1 MEIWLKYNKEG
12 DNMARKVFEENLYEL
27 HNDLIRMG
35 SIVEKQIHDC
45 IDALVNQNTEKA
57 EKIMKDDDI
66 VDEMEREIE
75 DKAIRLIAMQQPLAI
90 DLRNIFTTTKIVT
103 DLERMADHA
112 VDVAKITLRLKDE
125 KYIKQLVD
133 IPRMAEIVILMIKDS
148 LDAYVEG
155 DVEKAYEVGRRD
167 DEVDSIYYEVFSE
180 LLQLMAKNPST
191 VAQATQFLFIC
202 KFLERIADHATNI
215 CEWTIYLVTGERVD
229 LNE

>member
-1 MEIWLKYNKEG
+1 
-12 DNMARKVFEENLYEL
+12 MARKVFEANLQEL

-45 IDALVNQNTEKA
+45 MDALVNQNSEKA
-57 EKIMKDDDI
+57 EKIMKNDDI
-66 VDEMEREIE
+66 VDDLEREIE

-103 DLERMADHA
+103 DLERMADYA

-125 KYIKQLVD
+125 KYIKELID
-133 IPRMAEIVILMIKDS
+133 IPKMAEIVILMIKDS
-148 LDAYVEG
+148 LDAYVAG
-155 DVEKAYEVGRRD
+155 DIEKAYEVCKRD
-167 DEVDSIYYEVFSE
+167 DEVDHLYYEIFTE
-180 LLQLMAKNPST
+180 LLKLMIEDQNK
-191 VAQATQFLFIC
+191 VHQATQFIFIC
-202 KFLERIADHATNI
+202 KWLERIADHTTNI

>member
-1 MEIWLKYNKEG
+1 MS
-12 DNMARKVFEENLYEL
+12 RKVFEANLQEL
-27 HNDLIRMG
+27 HNDLIKMG

-45 IDALVNQNTEKA
+45 IDALVTQDTEKA

-66 VDEMEREIE
+66 VDDLEREIE

-112 VDVAKITLRLKDE
+112 VDIAKITLKLKDE

-133 IPRMAEIVILMIKDS
+133 IPRMAEIVVLMIRDS
-148 LDAYVEG
+148 LDAYVAG
-155 DVEKAYEVGRRD
+155 DVAKAYEVCKRD
-167 DEVDSIYYEVFSE
+167 DKVDLIYKEVFKE
-180 LLQLMAKNPST
+180 LLKLMIEKPST
-191 VAQATQFLFIC
+191 VNQATQFLFIC
-202 KFLERIADHATNI
+202 KFLERIADHTTNI
-215 CEWTIYLVTGERVD
+215 CEWTIYLVTGEKVD